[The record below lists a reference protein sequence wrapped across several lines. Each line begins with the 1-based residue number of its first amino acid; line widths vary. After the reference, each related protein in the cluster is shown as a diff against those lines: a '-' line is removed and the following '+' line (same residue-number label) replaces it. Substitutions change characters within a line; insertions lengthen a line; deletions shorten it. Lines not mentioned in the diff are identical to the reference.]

1 MSIFQFLSVCGTIAA
16 RQDWSNFVFGAG
28 EKTPFEFLKVGVEN
42 IEVRNPMNCRAFLEY
57 DDDWGEVSIIARDVQ
72 MGFEMPVS
80 VYARRVFT
88 LDLKKFGKWL
98 AHKLLKGRE
107 ASVAVVDD
115 RCVKIVENP
124 VEVFFLLPGSPAM
137 MLRTFRKMGIGGKPA
152 LVLLC
157 EPSDM
162 QASKLQDI
170 LKDYPDVRLEAAS
183 AFVSYITR
191 SKDYEY
197 SHAVPFVDYL
207 KSMAEAPPPG
217 TFLKRPAGMGWK
229 DLELILKVQDK
240 DGPVVYDDDVLIARY
255 RDAGGNTVDG
265 IKTAF
270 VKDLPGL
277 GGKVEKGKRTS
288 MGLAILKSLARTPNL
303 GVSTALETSSYAQ
316 RTRLRGILCEMFGY
330 FASDDPIPNPARK
343 ATLLRAM
350 FSIRFSDGESDPI
363 LRDKALV
370 DLSKRHDL

>member
-137 MLRTFRKMGIGGKPA
+137 MLRTFRTLEIGGKPV

-170 LKDYPDVRLEAAS
+170 LKDYPDVRLEAAG

-207 KSMAEAPPPG
+207 QSLTEAPPPG

-255 RDAGGNTVDG
+255 RDAGGKTVDG
-265 IKTAF
+265 IKAF
-270 VKDLPGL
+270 VKDIPRLCGQ
-277 GGKVEKGKRTS
+277 KRKAVRTS
-288 MGLAILKSLARTPNL
+288 RGIAFLKALAR
-303 GVSTALETSSYAQ
+303 GKSAGMSTSSDSNSQKALSV
-316 RTRLRGILCEMFGY
+316 LRQTLCGMFGY
-330 FASDDPIPNPARK
+330 FASDDPIPNRARK

-370 DLSKRHDL
+370 DISQRQDL

>member
-98 AHKLLKGRE
+98 AHKLLKGHE

-137 MLRTFRKMGIGGKPA
+137 MLRTFRTIGIGGKPA

-229 DLELILKVQDK
+229 DLELILRVREK

-255 RDAGGNTVDG
+255 RDAGGNTVS
-265 IKTAF
+265 IKAAL
-270 VKDLPGL
+270 VKELPGL
-277 GGKVEKGKRTS
+277 GGKEEKGKRTS
-288 MGLAILKSLARTPNL
+288 RGLAILKSLARTPNL

-363 LRDKALV
+363 SREKALV

>member
-88 LDLKKFGKWL
+88 LDLKEFGKWL

-229 DLELILKVQDK
+229 DLEIILKVRDK
-240 DGPVVYDDDVLIARY
+240 DGDVVADDDVLFARY
-255 RDAGGNTVDG
+255 RDANGRPG
-265 IKTAF
+265 IHHEALVRKIPT
-270 VKDLPGL
+270 L
-277 GGKVEKGKRTS
+277 GGRGGTSVLFGLLKAFARGKSAGMHTS
-288 MGLAILKSLARTPNL
+288 EQNNKQA
-303 GVSTALETSSYAQ
+303 ALS
-316 RTRLRGILCEMFGY
+316 RLRTTLCGMFGY
-330 FASDDPIPNPARK
+330 FRREDPIPNKEHR
-343 ATLLRAM
+343 ATLLLPLFA
-350 FSIRFSDGESDPI
+350 ICFSDSASDP
-363 LRDKALV
+363 LARGKALV
-370 DLSKRHDL
+370 PIDKRRDL

>member
-1 MSIFQFLSVCGTIAA
+1 M
-16 RQDWSNFVFGAG
+16 FGAG
-28 EKTPFEFLKVGVEN
+28 EKTPFEFLKVGEGN
-42 IEVRNPMNCRAFLEY
+42 INVRNPENCRSFLEY

-88 LDLKKFGKWL
+88 LDLKEFGKWL

-170 LKDYPDVRLEAAS
+170 LKDYPDVRLEAAG

-288 MGLAILKSLARTPNL
+288 RGLAILKSLARTPNL

-363 LRDKALV
+363 LREKALV